1 MSRDTGVIER
11 YRTMKKIVIGIQS
24 QEKIR
29 KRILAIARGNYKP
42 KRGEPKVWFTSM
54 KSMAEVL
61 SDKNR
66 ALLHVI
72 VDTKPESLQD
82 LAKITGRQPSNLSR
96 TLKTLESY
104 GFVKLQKKD
113 KKIVPIAKATQFEIR
128 AA

>member
-1 MSRDTGVIER
+1 
-11 YRTMKKIVIGIQS
+11 MKKIVIGIQS

-29 KRILAIARGNYKP
+29 KRMLAIAKGDYKP

-66 ALLHVI
+66 ALLHAI

-104 GFVKLQKKD
+104 GFVKLKKKD